1 MTINSRWSLNE
12 SVLTFETKP
21 NRNADVYQ
29 DLGAG
34 RVVVEDNCAHLCE
47 LKTNATCL

>member
-29 DLGAG
+29 EL
-34 RVVVEDNCAHLCE
+34 VVLL
-47 LKTNATCL
+47 LKIIVLIYVNLKPT